1 MKKLFHWLGIE
12 RRTEY
17 VDEYFTI
24 ANFRSSI
31 YMSIVIIV
39 LELWMLVSLCYRWFT
54 GDDSRTIMWYF
65 EHLVWY
71 LVFLFT
77 AIVMIRISV
86 RYLKKRGNRRLGKL
100 WGTIVMI
107 FFSGIAVYFGISIS
121 YSDYIKGE
129 QILCFAM
136 MMIFG
141 YFFFT
146 SWRNSGAV
154 FPSPRTVSVQ
164 SMDTISASA
173 FMHSSTSRMV
183 MVIRPV

>member
-136 MMIFG
+136 MMIFVVG
-141 YFFFT
+141 LLNWRPIVSIGFTGAIFLFFYIMMYRAPEVEMSYATEVNFFT
-146 SWRNSGAV
+146 
-154 FPSPRTVSVQ
+154 F
-164 SMDTISASA
+164 
-173 FMHSSTSRMV
+173 
-183 MVIRPV
+183 